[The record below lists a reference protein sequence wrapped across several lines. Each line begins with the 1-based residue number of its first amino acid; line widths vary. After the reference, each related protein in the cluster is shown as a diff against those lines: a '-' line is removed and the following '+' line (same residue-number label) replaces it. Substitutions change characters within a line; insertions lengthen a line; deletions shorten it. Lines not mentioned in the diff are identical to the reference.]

1 MIGTGIATFANENRL
16 APPQAGAAGVL
27 RSALLLAQ
35 RTTEFD
41 GGVAGLVLPVCS
53 RDPGRQRKD
62 GHGT

>member
-1 MIGTGIATFANENRL
+1 MIGTGITTFANENRL
-16 APPQAGAAGVL
+16 LPPRAGAAGMP

-41 GGVAGLVLPVCS
+41 GGVAGRVLPACL